1 MKDIAFFDAPAGSTR
16 QRKRSNL
23 KSKHSNI
30 RIWRR
35 AGDGWDTPT
44 IEVVS
49 PSGRVVEA
57 RHEASKVWFLTDI
70 EEEK

>member
-1 MKDIAFFDAPAGSTR
+1 MKDIAFFDTPTGSTR
-16 QRKRSNL
+16 QRRSNL

-35 AGDGWDTPT
+35 AGDGWDTST

-57 RHEASKVWFLTDI
+57 RQEGK
-70 EEEK
+70 